1 MSVKPTKYFGKSWPI
16 FSFADSNLSR
26 YLGKDTPD
34 RADKVILPAIGQENE
49 NCVCTWEISAA
60 QYNSLIE
67 VENASCWCFWM
78 RGRQNCRNIQRFEH
92 ICTTLSGFLFRD
104 LRCCRVYLRLLYQLK
119 CLLESALA
127 DVYHLLPAPHFLR
140 SWKGYWRF
148 GEWMRGNIQDFQE
161 ISTRRLQSGI
171 SKERL
176 CTAGQMD
183 GMGRRPESKSGSK
196 SMKWTWMWHKIVF

>member
-1 MSVKPTKYFGKSWPI
+1 
-16 FSFADSNLSR
+16 
-26 YLGKDTPD
+26 
-34 RADKVILPAIGQENE
+34 
-49 NCVCTWEISAA
+49 
-60 QYNSLIE
+60 
-67 VENASCWCFWM
+67 M
-78 RGRQNCRNIQRFEH
+78 RGRQNCINIQRFEH

-127 DVYHLLPAPHFLR
+127 DVYHFLPAPHFLR

-148 GEWMRGNIQDFQE
+148 GEWMRGDIQDFQE
-161 ISTRRLQSGI
+161 ISTRRLQSRI

-183 GMGRRPESKSGSK
+183 GVGGRPESKSK
-196 SMKWTWMWHKIVF
+196 IRNQVKALPKWTWYKTKLDFKQMEMQYSENNASLVWEPGEPLLGQPFQGLGKRREVRSVPGQLTMIKMIKCMMTMTMLMP